1 MKSKQKRKG
10 VGADPPPPDPGPSKE
25 KDGGGGQNTQ
35 PDYDTLIGCLRA
47 YLKVLSDSDGST
59 RSTDLQGQG
68 IYYLNDEIGFRVLKK
83 CIH

>member
-10 VGADPPPPDPGPSKE
+10 VVADLPPPDPGPSKE
-25 KDGGGGQNTQ
+25 KDDGGQNIQ

-47 YLKVLSDSDGST
+47 YLEVLSDSDGST

-68 IYYLNDEIGFRVLKK
+68 IYYLHTYMTK
-83 CIH
+83 